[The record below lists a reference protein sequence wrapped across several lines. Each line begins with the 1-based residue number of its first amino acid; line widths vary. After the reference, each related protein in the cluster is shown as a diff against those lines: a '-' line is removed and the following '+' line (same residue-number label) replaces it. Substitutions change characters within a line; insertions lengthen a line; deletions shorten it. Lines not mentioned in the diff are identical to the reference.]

1 MASGVGVAQE
11 CITKFQELKLR
22 KQLKFIIYGLN
33 NTKTEV
39 IVYKTSSSSD
49 YEEFLENLPET
60 ECRWAVYDFEYD
72 SGEGKRNRLLFYSWS
87 PDSAKI
93 KEKMVYAAS
102 KDALRKALDGIAS
115 EIQGTDASEVDFD
128 TVRAKVK

>member
-11 CITKFQELKLR
+11 CITKFQELKLK

-33 NTKTEV
+33 DTKTE
-39 IVYKTSSSSD
+39 IKVYKTSSSSD
-49 YEEFLENLPET
+49 YEEFLENLPEN

-87 PDSAKI
+87 PDIAKI

-102 KDALRKALDGIAS
+102 KDALRKALEGIAS

>member
-1 MASGVGVAQE
+1 MIE
-11 CITKFQELKLR
+11 TKSYLLR
-22 KQLKFIIYGLN
+22 
-33 NTKTEV
+33 
-39 IVYKTSSSSD
+39 
-49 YEEFLENLPET
+49 
-60 ECRWAVYDFEYD
+60 
-72 SGEGKRNRLLFYSWS
+72 S

-128 TVRAKVK
+128 TGLSMLSKII